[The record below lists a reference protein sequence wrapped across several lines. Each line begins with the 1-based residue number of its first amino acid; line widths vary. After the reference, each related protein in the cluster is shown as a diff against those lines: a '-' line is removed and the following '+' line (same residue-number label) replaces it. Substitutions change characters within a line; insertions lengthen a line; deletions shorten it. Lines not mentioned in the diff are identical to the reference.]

1 MYTTA
6 FRPSKRGVTGSELES
21 HEELNIEEGLDIQ
34 RRFEV
39 ISDLGNGA
47 YGTVYKARDKGRGG
61 EVIALKKV
69 YVREEPGIGIPAFV
83 MREIA
88 NLNRLSSPPNKE
100 DPNIVRLLDV
110 HSVEGRYP
118 QEVVFYLV
126 FEHMDQDLD
135 QFIRLSPSSGM
146 DKLIVKDFLWQIL
159 NGVDWMHV
167 NTIVHRDL
175 KPQNILVSQNGKH
188 LKIADFGLSR
198 LIGSNVVLST
208 QVVTQWYRAPEVLL
222 HSSYCKSVDIWSV
235 GCIFAEMITG
245 RALFAAKRNGEK
257 PQLEQIF
264 SVIGTPTALQWPLES
279 SISPDQFEQH
289 RPRVFSV
296 LIPNAGPNTLELLS
310 MMLEF
315 QSAKRITADRALHSE
330 FFSKQVISQD

>member
-100 DPNIVRLLDV
+100 DPNIVR
-110 HSVEGRYP
+110 
-118 QEVVFYLV
+118 
-126 FEHMDQDLD
+126 
-135 QFIRLSPSSGM
+135 
-146 DKLIVKDFLWQIL
+146 
-159 NGVDWMHV
+159 
-167 NTIVHRDL
+167 
-175 KPQNILVSQNGKH
+175 
-188 LKIADFGLSR
+188 
-198 LIGSNVVLST
+198 
-208 QVVTQWYRAPEVLL
+208 
-222 HSSYCKSVDIWSV
+222 
-235 GCIFAEMITG
+235 
-245 RALFAAKRNGEK
+245 
-257 PQLEQIF
+257 
-264 SVIGTPTALQWPLES
+264 
-279 SISPDQFEQH
+279 
-289 RPRVFSV
+289 
-296 LIPNAGPNTLELLS
+296 
-310 MMLEF
+310 
-315 QSAKRITADRALHSE
+315 
-330 FFSKQVISQD
+330 